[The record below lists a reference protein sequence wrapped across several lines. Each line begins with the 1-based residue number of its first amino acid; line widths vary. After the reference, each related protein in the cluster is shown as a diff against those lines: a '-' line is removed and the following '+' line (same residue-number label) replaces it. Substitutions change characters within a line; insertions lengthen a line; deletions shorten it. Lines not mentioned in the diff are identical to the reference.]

1 LHRRYVY
8 TLNESLKNVYVVL
21 HNVHSAS
28 KTIETAQVIYG
39 LGFPN
44 FVVSKAEGSSAQS
57 GVPDANRL
65 AIRMKQNFM
74 VLPDLKDVLE
84 VLNIEYSL
92 FITSPKLVKEHVD
105 LNQLSEQTKSGK
117 RIAIVVSGSN
127 SSFSRNEMDL
137 GDCKSLEAEVD
148 IGPSG
153 SVAII
158 LYSLIGQKK

>member
-1 LHRRYVY
+1 MH

-28 KTIETAQVIYG
+28 KTIETAQVVYG

-44 FVVSKAEGSSAQS
+44 FVVSKAEGSAAQS

-65 AIRMKQNFM
+65 AIRMQQNFM
-74 VLPDLKDVLE
+74 VLPDLRDVLE
-84 VLNIEYSL
+84 VLNIEQSL

-105 LNQLSEQTKSGK
+105 LNQLAEQTNTGK
-117 RIAIVVSGSN
+117 RTAIVVSGSN
-127 SSFSRNEMDL
+127 SSFSRKEMDL
-137 GDCKSLEAEVD
+137 GDCKSLDAEVD

-153 SVAII
+153 SAAII

>member
-1 LHRRYVY
+1 LHRRFVH
-8 TLNESLKNVYVVL
+8 TLNESLKKVYVIL
-21 HNVHSAS
+21 HNVQSAS
-28 KTIETAQVIYG
+28 KTIETAQVVYG

-65 AIRMKQNFM
+65 AIKMNQNFM

-84 VLNIEYSL
+84 ILNFDHTVLV
-92 FITSPKLVKEHVD
+92 TSPRLVKEHVD
-105 LNQLSEQTKSGK
+105 FNQLSQRARSGEK
-117 RIAIVVSGSN
+117 IAIVVSGSN
-127 SSFSRNEMDL
+127 SSFSKKEMDL
-137 GDCKSLEAEVD
+137 GECKSLEAEVD

-153 SVAII
+153 SAAII

>member
-1 LHRRYVY
+1 VH
-8 TLNESLKNVYVVL
+8 TLNELIKNIYIVL

-28 KTIETAQVIYG
+28 KTIETAQVVYG

-74 VLPDLKDVLE
+74 VLPDLKDVIE
-84 VLNIEYSL
+84 VLNFDYVL
-92 FITSPKLVKEHVD
+92 LVTSPKLVKERVD
-105 LNQLSEQTKSGK
+105 LEQLSQRTQSGEK
-117 RIAIVVSGSN
+117 IAIIVSGSN
-127 SSFSRNEMDL
+127 SSFSRKEMDL
-137 GDCKSLEAEVD
+137 GECKSLEAEVD

-153 SVAII
+153 SAAII

>member
-1 LHRRYVY
+1 
-8 TLNESLKNVYVVL
+8 LNESLKNVYVVL

-28 KTIETAQVIYG
+28 KTIETAQVVYG

-57 GVPDANRL
+57 GVPDANKL

-74 VLPDLKDVLE
+74 ILPDLKDVLE
-84 VLNIEYSL
+84 ALNIDHAL
-92 FITSPKLVKEHVD
+92 LVTSPRLVKERLD
-105 LNQLSEQTKSGK
+105 LGQLSEQVTSGD

-127 SSFSRNEMDL
+127 SSFSRKEMDL

-153 SVAII
+153 SAAII
-158 LYSLIGQKK
+158 LYSLIDQRK

>member
-1 LHRRYVY
+1 MH
-8 TLNESLKNVYVVL
+8 TLNEFLKNVYIVL

-28 KTIETAQVIYG
+28 KTIETAQVVYG

-74 VLPDLKDVLE
+74 VLPDLRDVLE
-84 VLNIEYSL
+84 ALNIEYSL
-92 FITSPKLVKEHVD
+92 FVTSPKLVKEYVD
-105 LNQLSEQTKSGK
+105 LNQLFEQTKSGK

-127 SSFSRNEMDL
+127 SSFSRKEMDL
-137 GDCKSLEAEVD
+137 GECRSLEAQVD

-153 SVAII
+153 SVAVI
-158 LYSLIGQKK
+158 LYSLLTQKE

>member
-1 LHRRYVY
+1 MH

-28 KTIETAQVIYG
+28 KTIETAQVVYG

-65 AIRMKQNFM
+65 AIRMNQNFM
-74 VLPDLKDVLE
+74 VLPDLRDVLE

-92 FITSPKLVKEHVD
+92 FVTSPKLVKERVD
-105 LNQLSEQTKSGK
+105 SKQLSELIGSGK

-127 SSFSRNEMDL
+127 SSFSRKEMDL
-137 GDCKSLEAEVD
+137 GECRSLEAQVD

-153 SVAII
+153 SAAII
-158 LYSLIGQKK
+158 LYSLLPKE

>member
-1 LHRRYVY
+1 MH
-8 TLNESLKNVYVVL
+8 TLNELIKNIYVVL

-28 KTIETAQVIYG
+28 KTIETAQVVYG

-74 VLPDLKDVLE
+74 VLPDLKDVIE
-84 VLNIEYSL
+84 VLNFDYVL
-92 FITSPKLVKEHVD
+92 LVTSPKLVKERVD
-105 LNQLSEQTKSGK
+105 LEQLSQRTQSGEK
-117 RIAIVVSGSN
+117 IAIIVSGSN
-127 SSFSRNEMDL
+127 SSFSRKEMDL
-137 GDCKSLEAEVD
+137 GECKSLEAEVD

-153 SVAII
+153 SAAII